1 MLLFVLLFYVLI
13 MVGGKKDNKD
23 DKEISFQDCV
33 LNTALAEML
42 AKITMMIREGN
53 KVTNKSLNTL
63 AWNVSSLT
71 ERVNAIKKTS
81 SWG

>member
-1 MLLFVLLFYVLI
+1 

>member
-1 MLLFVLLFYVLI
+1 
-13 MVGGKKDNKD
+13 MVGGKKGNTD

-63 AWNVSSLT
+63 A
-71 ERVNAIKKTS
+71 
-81 SWG
+81 

>member
-1 MLLFVLLFYVLI
+1 
-13 MVGGKKDNKD
+13 MVGGKKGNKD

-63 AWNVSSLT
+63 AWNISSLI